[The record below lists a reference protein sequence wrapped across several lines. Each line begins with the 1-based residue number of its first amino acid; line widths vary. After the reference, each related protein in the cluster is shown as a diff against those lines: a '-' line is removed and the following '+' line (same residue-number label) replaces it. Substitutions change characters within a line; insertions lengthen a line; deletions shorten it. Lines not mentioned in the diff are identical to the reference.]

1 MSILIVD
8 DSEDFRL
15 LVEAILNKAGYE
27 SLVFAHSAEE
37 ALKLLGVGGG
47 GVHPDRIDLILMD
60 KGLPGTGGIEALKMI
75 KAVPELAEIPV
86 IMVTSDRDEASVEEA
101 FDAGANDF
109 IAKPPRRLELLSRI
123 RSALTLKKEM
133 ELRRAHAIELM
144 EANAKL
150 ERLARADGLTGVPNR
165 RSLDE
170 YLERTWFASA
180 REGRPVALLM
190 VDIDFFK
197 PFNDTYGHLAG
208 DDCLRAVAKVLSKAS
223 RRPADMAAR
232 FGGEEFAVV
241 LPETDLAGALV
252 IAEEIRSEVE
262 ALELE
267 HASSSVSGHLTV
279 SVGVASM
286 VPGNGHGSGAGNG
299 QYREPGK
306 FAAAKG
312 LIEAADSALYRAK
325 SGGRNRVVASELEV

>member
-1 MSILIVD
+1 MEIKGLFWFYFAMSILIVD

-15 LVEAILNKAGYE
+15 LVEAVLRKAGYE
-27 SLVFAHSAEE
+27 SLVFARSAEE

-47 GVHPDRIDLILMD
+47 GVHPERIDLILMD
-60 KGLPGTGGIEALKMI
+60 KGLPGTGGIDALKMI

-86 IMVTSDRDEASVEEA
+86 IMVTSDRDEASIEEA

-123 RSALTLKKEM
+123 RSALALKKEM
-133 ELRRAHAIELM
+133 ELRKAHSIELI
-144 EANAKL
+144 EANEKL

-165 RSLDE
+165 RSFDE
-170 YLERTWFASA
+170 YLERTWSASA

-197 PFNDTYGHLAG
+197 PYNDTYGHLAG
-208 DDCLRAVAKVLSKAS
+208 DDCLRAVAKVLSRAA

-232 FGGEEFAVV
+232 YGGEEFTVV
-241 LPETDLAGALV
+241 LPETDLQGAVV
-252 IAEEIRSEVE
+252 IAEEIRSGIE
-262 ALELE
+262 AVRME
-267 HASSSVSGHLTV
+267 HASSSVSGHVTV

-286 VPGNGHGSGAGNG
+286 VPGNRSGSTT
-299 QYREPGK
+299 P
-306 FAAAKG
+306 AKD
-312 LIEAADSALYRAK
+312 LVEAADNALYRAK
-325 SGGRNRVVASELEV
+325 DEGRNRVVVSELVV